1 MGSILYQQRKI
12 FLSQLKENFNLRLM
26 LLSARS
32 DRMVASSTDLAQKK
46 ARIQNSYLQ
55 NLASKGL
62 DNITEDD
69 LQNVVQATAD
79 IDMEI
84 QLQNVKEED
93 MEAER
98 QMLNSLLLEI
108 DAELE
113 NIEKAEDKAIKS
125 SFGAFANK

>member
-12 FLSQLKENFNLRLM
+12 FLNQLKENFNLRLM
-26 LLSARS
+26 FLSARS
-32 DRMVASSTDLAQKK
+32 DRMVATSTDLAQRKS
-46 ARIQNSYLQ
+46 RIQTSYLQ
-55 NLASKGL
+55 SLASKGL
-62 DNITEDD
+62 ENITEDD
-69 LQNVVQATAD
+69 LQNVIQATAD

-84 QLQNVKEED
+84 QLQDVKEED

-98 QMLNSLLLEI
+98 QMLNSMLLEI

-125 SFGAFANK
+125 SFGGFANK